1 MVDEWTE
8 LLDTAIYKE
17 ISSQA
22 FYIAGQNKTE
32 DSGAKVLLRELA
44 EQELKHAE
52 LLKGIKAEGLAEQDW
67 YQEKVP
73 NLRISEYL
81 AGSDTIEGVGLQEAL
96 TLAMKR
102 EQQSVEFYSKM
113 MGVMRD
119 KAAKYLCEK
128 LVQEELRHKLK
139 LEMYYDDMFYGLD
152 EVKQWEK
159 LK

>member
-1 MVDEWTE
+1 MADELTE
-8 LLDTAIYKE
+8 LLDNAIYKE

-32 DSGAKVLLRELA
+32 DPGAKALLIELA

-52 LLKGIKAEGLAEQDW
+52 LLKGLKAEELAEQHW

-81 AGSDTIEGVGLQEAL
+81 TSSDTVEGAGLQETL
-96 TLAMKR
+96 ILAMKR

-113 MGVMRD
+113 MGVLRD

-139 LEMYYDDMFYGLD
+139 LEMYYDDLFYGLD
-152 EVKQWEK
+152 EEKQWEK